1 MNLEVKETIVFQQK
15 FFCSIEFVT
24 KIILTEIIF
33 YHTFFKRQNTKMITK
48 IWEWHANIITGISLK
63 GGDKIS
69 FLVECYSNENFLQ
82 EWKFLLKPD
91 HFILY
96 NSLLPGL
103 CTTNMYSIYKQK
115 FLRILM

>member
-15 FFCSIEFVT
+15 FFCSVECVT

-33 YHTFFKRQNTKMITK
+33 YHTFLKRQNTKMITK
-48 IWEWHANIITGISLK
+48 NWEWHANIITRIPLK
-63 GGDKIS
+63 RGDKIS
-69 FLVECYSNENFLQ
+69 FLIECYSNKNFLQ
-82 EWKFLLKPD
+82 EWKVLLKPD

-103 CTTNMYSIYKQK
+103 CTINMYSIYKQTC
-115 FLRILM
+115 LSILT